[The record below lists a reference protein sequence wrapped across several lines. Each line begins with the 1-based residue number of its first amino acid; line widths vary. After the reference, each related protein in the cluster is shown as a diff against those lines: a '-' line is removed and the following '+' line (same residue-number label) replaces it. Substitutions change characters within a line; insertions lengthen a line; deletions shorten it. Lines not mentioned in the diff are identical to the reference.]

1 MCEILI
7 GIISGIVSGIGMGG
21 GLILILLLTIFC
33 EINQYT
39 AQAANLVF
47 YIPTAIVSII
57 VNIKNKNI
65 DIKLGS
71 VIGIFGIIGAI
82 IGAKIATSININSLK
97 KIFGIFLASIAIN
110 EIYTIFR
117 LYVSS
122 NKKRKKIDN
131 K

>member
-1 MCEILI
+1 MSEIFI
-7 GIISGIVSGIGMGG
+7 GVISGIASGIGMGG
-21 GLILILLLTIFC
+21 GIILILFLTIFC
-33 EINQYT
+33 GINQYT

-65 DIKLGS
+65 DIKLGT

-82 IGAKIATSININSLK
+82 IGAKIATSINVDILK
-97 KIFGIFLASIAIN
+97 KFFGIFLAIIAIN

-117 LYVSS
+117 LYANS
-122 NKKRKKIDN
+122 NKNIKKINN

>member
-21 GLILILLLTIFC
+21 GIILILLLTIFC
-33 EINQYT
+33 KINQYT

-117 LYVSS
+117 LYASS